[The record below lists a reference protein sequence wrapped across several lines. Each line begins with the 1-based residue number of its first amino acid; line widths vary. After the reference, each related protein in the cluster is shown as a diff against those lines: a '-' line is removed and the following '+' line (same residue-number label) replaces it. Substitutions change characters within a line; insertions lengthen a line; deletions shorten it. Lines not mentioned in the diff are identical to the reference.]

1 MSWRLQGL
9 EPFTAQLAR
18 GSSVPLS
25 AGFEAGLEIHTSPEK
40 ILVIITIIFKKSV
53 CLFRKRNDIQKEK

>member
-1 MSWRLQGL
+1 MG
-9 EPFTAQLAR
+9 PFTAQLAR

-25 AGFEAGLEIHTSPEK
+25 AASEAGLEIHTSPEK

-53 CLFRKRNDIQKEK
+53 CLFRKRNDWARRLAVQD